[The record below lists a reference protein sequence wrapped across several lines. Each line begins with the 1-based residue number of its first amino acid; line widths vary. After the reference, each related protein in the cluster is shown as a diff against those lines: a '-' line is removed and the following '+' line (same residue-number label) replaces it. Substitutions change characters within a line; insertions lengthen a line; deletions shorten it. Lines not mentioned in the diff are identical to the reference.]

1 MRVNSRRNP
10 LFQRELAPVL
20 FFGLNPAP
28 IIRRTGIA
36 EICPE
41 FRSRH
46 AMSLFVCPM
55 KNRCI
60 LALILLTGCLAFRA
74 QAETVSN
81 STNVVELSLKN
92 YLNEVFHHNES
103 VQAQMLE
110 AEVNRHKE
118 RGAAGAFEPQFEASV
133 EREANKRTNDVQQ
146 QAAQAG
152 QPSFDELNMNYDSG
166 VESLLPTGGKIR
178 LGATLNDFYNNVS
191 GSPFNPTT
199 TNFTRQFE
207 TFVGATF
214 TQPLLK
220 DGGFTTGLA
229 ELRLAA
235 LDSDVAFQQYR
246 RQLMLTISRAESAY
260 WNLYFAQEQL
270 RFFDDSVAVAQNVL
284 DDSRQKLKSG
294 QGSELDVMQAQ
305 SDMALRETRRNDAL
319 QSYFDAVGTMQTLA
333 GTAPAPTQEGIE
345 QPTFR
350 AVDAPAQTNVEISY
364 FDVSEQALE
373 LNPDYL
379 IQKQKMSQEEVRLG
393 VAKNQLLPELDLK
406 AAYGYNGLGATPAE
420 SWDVA
425 ASQDYPS
432 WSVGLQLIIPLA
444 GNIKGRNLFSASQL
458 SLQEAYLNL
467 KGVQT
472 EIGNRLN
479 TAIQKSGA
487 WHQSAQNYGTIVHYN
502 EELLKTELQQLK
514 AGTVDGHKVLEAE
527 ANLLDA
533 RQDLANAL
541 VQYRCTLL
549 EVELASGAILKNRN
563 LDVTRAELKQ
573 QTADLM
579 EGVHRAAAIY

>member
-1 MRVNSRRNP
+1 
-10 LFQRELAPVL
+10 
-20 FFGLNPAP
+20 
-28 IIRRTGIA
+28 
-36 EICPE
+36 
-41 FRSRH
+41 
-46 AMSLFVCPM
+46 M
-55 KNRCI
+55 KNRCHF
-60 LALILLTGCLAFRA
+60 LVLIWSVVCLVFRA
-74 QAETVSN
+74 NAEVVSN
-81 STNVVELSLKN
+81 STPVIELSLKEYIN
-92 YLNEVFHHNES
+92 QVFQHNES

-118 RGAAGAFEPQFEASV
+118 RAALGTFEPQFEASV

-152 QPSFDELNMNYDSG
+152 QTSFDELNMTYDSG
-166 VESLLPTGGKIR
+166 IESVLPTGGKIR
-178 LGATLNDFYNNVS
+178 LGYTLNDFYNNVS

-199 TNFTRQFE
+199 TNFTRQYE

-220 DGGFTTGLA
+220 DGGFTPALA

-246 RQLMLTISRAESAY
+246 RQLMLTVSRAESAY

-270 RFFDDSVAVAQNVL
+270 RFFDDSVSVAQNVL

-305 SDMALRETRRNDAL
+305 SDLALRETKRNDAE

-333 GTAPAPTQEGIE
+333 GTSLVPNLEGSVE
-345 QPTFR
+345 PRFR
-350 AVDAPAQTNVEISY
+350 ALDAPAETNVDISY
-364 FDVSEQALE
+364 FDASEQAIE

-379 IQKQKMSQEEVRLG
+379 IQKQKMNQELVRYN
-393 VAKNQLLPELDLK
+393 VAKNELLPELDLK
-406 AAYGYNGLGATPAE
+406 AAYGYNGLGVSPSD
-420 SWDVA
+420 SWAVA
-425 ASQDYPS
+425 QSQDFPS
-432 WSVGLQLIIPLA
+432 WSVGLQLIVPLA
-444 GNIKGRNLFSASQL
+444 GNIKGRNLYGAARL
-458 SLQEAYLNL
+458 NLQEAYLHL

-472 EIGNRLN
+472 EIANRLN

-487 WHQSAQNYGTIVHYN
+487 WHQSAENYGTIVHYN

-549 EVELASGAILKNRN
+549 EVELASGVILKNRS
-563 LDVTRAELKQ
+563 LDMTKAELKQ
-573 QTADLM
+573 QTASLM
-579 EGVHRAAAIY
+579 EGAERAASTF